1 MRNKVVALR
10 EYNKEQEKVKYMR
23 EITLIDTRDIEII
36 EEADGTYT
44 VEFYYEEDL
53 LIAVKNEID
62 VEEAIEYLKELALKY
77 LYIKIDIL
85 TCAELILV
93 QAQRKGNS
101 IALSFRD
108 TNSGKVHEI
117 NFDSVGCTSLADF
130 IDNHEIR
137 VFDILKGLLKVDIVK
152 ITF

>member
-10 EYNKEQEKVKYMR
+10 EHNKEKEKVKYMR

-53 LIAVKNEID
+53 LIAVKNETD
-62 VEEAIEYLKELALKY
+62 VEEAIEYLKELALKH

-85 TCAELILV
+85 NCAELILV
-93 QAQRKGNS
+93 QAHRIGNS
-101 IALSFRD
+101 IALNFRD
-108 TNSGKVHEI
+108 TNSGKAYEI
-117 NFDSVGCTSLADF
+117 NFYGVVCNSLENF
-130 IDNHEIR
+130 IERNITKVIE
-137 VFDILKGLLKVDIVK
+137 ILKGVLKVDIVE
-152 ITF
+152 IAF

>member
-1 MRNKVVALR
+1 MRNTVGELSR
-10 EYNKEQEKVKYMR
+10 YNKEKEEVKYMR

-53 LIAVKNEID
+53 LIAVKNETD
-62 VEEAIEYLKELALKY
+62 VEEAIEYLKELALKH

-85 TCAELILV
+85 KCAELILV
-93 QAQRKGNS
+93 QAHRKGNS

-108 TNSGKVHEI
+108 TNSGKVYEI
-117 NFDSVGCTSLADF
+117 NFDGVGFTSLTNF
-130 IDNHEIR
+130 IERHDTRAMDMLRE
-137 VFDILKGLLKVDIVK
+137 VLKVDIVE
-152 ITF
+152 IAF